1 MKDFLIGTIVCLGLM
16 WFSALCIAQW
26 LKDMGA
32 W

>member
-1 MKDFLIGTIVCLGLM
+1 MKDFLFGLFVLMGMTVFCTIMTC
-16 WFSALCIAQW
+16 QW